1 MIQATNYDG
10 NQDYNVL
17 TDEDVVDSLTSTSA
31 TTPLSANQGNQ
42 LKKMIDGLEVG
53 TDPEVTQDIN
63 QLKTQMGTANS
74 KIGTLQ
80 TQMGTANSNISEL
93 QSSDTKQDS
102 DISTIKAKL
111 QKGIFFK

>member
-1 MIQATNYDG
+1 MIQATNYEG

-17 TDEDVVDSLTSTSA
+17 TDEDVVDGLTSTSA
-31 TTPLSANQGNQ
+31 TTPLSANQGKQ
-42 LKKMIDGLEVG
+42 LKQMIDGLEVG

-74 KIGTLQ
+74 NIGTLQ

-93 QSSDTKQDS
+93 QSSDTQQDS
-102 DISTIKAKL
+102 DISAIKAKL